1 MENLYKRVSLVDR
14 VFEKLEEDILQG
26 RYARGETVT
35 ELRLTK
41 ELGVSRTP
49 IHDALLRLE
58 QERLVEDNGRG
69 YTIKGITWEDLQD
82 IMDIR
87 LNVEGLATYYAA
99 QNRTPEE
106 LRELQNIVEL
116 QEFYTAKKDAD
127 HIMAQDDQFHAAL
140 CRICRHHVISDTL
153 VPLHRKIQRYRR
165 ASIANENRM
174 QVMVTEHRAIFDAVA
189 AGDAEAARQLTVQH
203 VQNAK
208 NSMPHTREN

>member
-87 LNVEGLATYYAA
+87 LNVEGLAAYYAA